1 VKPVL
6 VVTGLAREGA
16 VLRGGGIEVLAGGG
30 APDRLA
36 ADLAAKA
43 PGAAGVISFGMAGA
57 LDPNLK
63 LGQWVIGDHLAGTF
77 ACTCDPAWVAA
88 LTRSLPGARVGT
100 VYCDGRLIADPAE
113 KRALAAS
120 HAALAAD
127 MESHVAAEAA
137 ARFGLPFVVLRCIS
151 DEAEQRLPPAIAVA
165 MRPGGGLALGAV
177 LGSILARPAQ
187 VPALVGTLSRFSRAY
202 SALKAGARAVGPRL
216 AFDRR

>member
-1 VKPVL
+1 VKPVI

-36 ADLAAKA
+36 ADLADKA
-43 PGAAGVISFGMAGA
+43 PRAAGIVSFGMAGA

-77 ACTCDPAWVAA
+77 ACACDPTWVAA
-88 LTRSLPGARVGT
+88 LAQRLPGARVG
-100 VYCDGRLIADPAE
+100 VSYCDGRLIGDPAE

-120 HAALAAD
+120 HDAVAAD
-127 MESHVAAEAA
+127 MESHIAAEAA
-137 ARFGLPFVVLRCIS
+137 ARCGLPFVVLRCIS
-151 DEAEQRLPPAIAVA
+151 DEADDRLPPAIAVA

-177 LGSILARPAQ
+177 LGSILARPGQ
-187 VPALVGTLSRFSRAY
+187 LPALLGTLTRFSRAY
-202 SALKAGARAVGPRL
+202 AALKVGAGAVGPRL
-216 AFDRR
+216 AFDLR

>member
-1 VKPVL
+1 VKPVI

-36 ADLAAKA
+36 ADLADKA
-43 PGAAGVISFGMAGA
+43 PGAAGIVSFGMAGA

-77 ACTCDPAWVAA
+77 ACACDPAWVAA
-88 LTRSLPGARVGT
+88 LAQSLPGAKVG
-100 VYCDGRLIADPAE
+100 VAYCDGRLIGDPVE
-113 KRALAAS
+113 KRALASSRDAV
-120 HAALAAD
+120 AAD
-127 MESHVAAEAA
+127 MESHIAAEAA
-137 ARFGLPFVVLRCIS
+137 TRYDLPFVVLRCIS
-151 DEAEQRLPPAIAVA
+151 DEAADRLPPAIAVS

-177 LGSILARPAQ
+177 LGSILARPGQ
-187 VPALVGTLSRFSRAY
+187 LPALLGTLARFSRAY
-202 SALKAGARAVGPRL
+202 AALKAGAGTVGPRL